1 MTLDDTARLLMSL
14 GGLPVSAP
22 PINNAC
28 LPNAYNK
35 LDADARK
42 KTRVVNGL
50 LDYRLQVQYRM
61 LEKYKRDV
69 DKVHKREKA
78 KIQRELK
85 TFDRKLPYME
95 DMAYLKIKLP
105 LVNHGEQKYKTH
117 VTQPKPLKGISSE
130 REDKPFCDR
139 FFHHHVPGVPKLEK
153 QQPFFTS
160 SIQPVKSEN
169 QDDSVLARRN
179 SKLLMAK
186 RLSMSETCLSA
197 RADFERSFVLN
208 KEPTILIEDDAMT
221 I

>member
-1 MTLDDTARLLMSL
+1 MTLDDTTRLLMSL

-28 LPNAYNK
+28 LPNVYNK
-35 LDADARK
+35 LDAEVKK
-42 KTRVVNGL
+42 KTKVVNGL
-50 LDYRLQVQYRM
+50 LDYRLQVQCRM
-61 LEKYKRDV
+61 LEKYRRDV
-69 DKVHKREKA
+69 EKVHKKEKA

-95 DMAYLKIKLP
+95 DMTYLKIKLP
-105 LVNHGEQKYKTH
+105 TKSGKEHDYKTH
-117 VTQPKPLKGISSE
+117 VTQPKPLKGIISE

-160 SIQPVKSEN
+160 SLQSVKSEHH
-169 QDDSVLARRN
+169 DDLAVSRRN
-179 SKLLMAK
+179 SKVLLSK

-197 RADFERSFVLN
+197 RGDFERSFILT
-208 KEPTILIEDDAMT
+208 KEPTLLIEDDAMT